1 MAWTI
6 EYSDTARK
14 ALRRMDRQTARR
26 IVDFMESRVAVS
38 DNPRRIGKALQ
49 EPLDRYWAFRVGDY
63 RAICELKDNVMTV
76 LVLKI
81 GHRSDIYR

>member
-6 EYSDTARK
+6 EYSEAAKRSLK
-14 ALRRMDRQTARR
+14 RLDRQAAKR
-26 IVDFMESRVAVS
+26 IMDFMDTRVAVA

-63 RAICELKDNVMTV
+63 RAICELRDEVLHV

-81 GHRSDIYR
+81 GHRSDVYR

>member
-6 EYSDTARK
+6 EYSGPAKRELK
-14 ALRRMDRQTARR
+14 RLDRQTAKR
-26 IVDFMESRVAVS
+26 IIDFMDNRVAVA

-49 EPLDRYWAFRVGDY
+49 EPLERYWAFRIGDY
-63 RAICELKDNVMTV
+63 RAICELRDEILNV

-81 GHRSDIYR
+81 GHRSDVYR

>member
-1 MAWTI
+1 LAWTI
-6 EYSDTARK
+6 EYSEPAKKTLKR
-14 ALRRMDRQTARR
+14 LDRQTAKR
-26 IVDFMESRVAVS
+26 ILDFMDTRVALA

-63 RAICELKDNVMTV
+63 RAICELNDDVLNV

-81 GHRSDIYR
+81 GHRSDVYR

>member
-6 EYSDTARK
+6 EYSGPARK
-14 ALRRMDRQTARR
+14 TLKRLDRQTARR
-26 IVDFMESRVAVS
+26 IVEFMDTRVATA

-49 EPLDRYWAFRVGDY
+49 EPLDRFWAFRVGDY
-63 RAICELKDNVMTV
+63 RAICELKDEVLHV